1 MEFPPPSSPIGLW
14 KSRIR
19 FRAVFRVFSV
29 NEPTVE
35 SMILPRRSNSR
46 IRRRRRRRRRIFFF
60 SKTLGEWTKED
71 SPRRNLISLSGA
83 DWEVGPRWSCD
94 FGMDMVKGEASWIG
108 LRKTAIEA
116 RDPIIRVN
124 IRVFCY
130 IISFFTFSYLIIR
143 IREMKLLF
151 HYGNIWIEIYLNDST
166 ILRK

>member
-1 MEFPPPSSPIGLW
+1 
-14 KSRIR
+14 
-19 FRAVFRVFSV
+19 
-29 NEPTVE
+29 
-35 SMILPRRSNSR
+35 
-46 IRRRRRRRRRIFFF
+46 
-60 SKTLGEWTKED
+60 
-71 SPRRNLISLSGA
+71 
-83 DWEVGPRWSCD
+83 
-94 FGMDMVKGEASWIG
+94 MVKGEASWIG